1 MTNFNR
7 TLPRLSTTLLILLTA
22 LLLTAC
28 SQPNPLHKT
37 QLLTLGTLV
46 SISIWDKDQELAD
59 KAVHRVEHSLNETHR
74 RWHAWQQSDLTQINK
89 KLSDGQSA
97 VSTQDASELLR
108 KAKNLAIRS
117 DHLFN
122 PAIGRLINL
131 WGFHSDERLDGPP
144 PSANKIQALLNAKPL
159 MTDLSFNA
167 DEISC
172 SNPAVQLDLGGF
184 AKGYAVD
191 LAIAELRAS
200 GIKNAIVNA
209 GGDLRAIGQHGDRA
223 WRIGIRHPQQAGI
236 IASLETQGDES
247 VFTSGNYERF
257 FSYEG
262 KRYHHI
268 IDPRSGYP
276 ADQTLSVTV
285 LHNNAATADAAA
297 TALFVAG
304 PQHWQRIARQMGIK
318 HVMLIDNDMK
328 IQITRT
334 LAERVQFKEEQAV
347 TLIDLKS
354 KGL

>member
-1 MTNFNR
+1 MTSVNR
-7 TLPRLSTTLLILLTA
+7 LPHYLPATLFISLTA
-22 LLLTAC
+22 LLLAAC
-28 SQPNPLHKT
+28 SQPEPLHRT

-46 SISIWDKDQELAD
+46 NISIWDENEERAEN
-59 KAVHRVEHSLNETHR
+59 AVHRVEHSLTEIHR
-74 RWHAWQQSDLTQINK
+74 RWHAWQESDLTQLNRDLSNGKTTVLPDDATALLK
-89 KLSDGQSA
+89 KAADLA
-97 VSTQDASELLR
+97 LRSE
-108 KAKNLAIRS
+108 
-117 DHLFN
+117 HLFN
-122 PAIGRLINL
+122 PAIGQLINL

-144 PSANKIQALLNAKPL
+144 PSSADIQALIKTKPL
-159 MTDLSFNA
+159 MTDLNFNV
-167 DEISC
+167 DGINS

-191 LAIAELRAS
+191 LAIAELRAD
-200 GIKNAIVNA
+200 GIENAIVNA
-209 GGDLRAIGQHGDRA
+209 GGDLRAIGRHGDRA

-236 IASLETQGDES
+236 IASLETVGDES

-257 FSYEG
+257 FTYED

-285 LHNNAATADAAA
+285 LHDNAATADAAA

-304 PQHWQRIARQMGIK
+304 PQHWQAIARQMGIK

-334 LAERVQFKEEQAV
+334 MAERVHFEKEPEKKQTV
-347 TLIDLKS
+347 TLIDL
-354 KGL
+354 

>member
-1 MTNFNR
+1 MTSSSR
-7 TLPRLSTTLLILLTA
+7 TLPHLSTTLFILLTA

-28 SQPNPLHKT
+28 SQPDPLHKT

-59 KAVHRVEHSLNETHR
+59 KAVHRIEHSLTEIHR
-74 RWHAWQQSDLTQINK
+74 RWHAWQQSDLTQINQ

-97 VSTQDASELLR
+97 ASEKDARELLR
-108 KAKNLAIRS
+108 KAKDLAIRS

-144 PSANKIQALLNAKPL
+144 PSTNKIQALLNAKPL

-167 DEISC
+167 DEIYS

-209 GGDLRAIGQHGDRA
+209 GGDLRAIGRHGNRA

-328 IQITRT
+328 IQITRA
-334 LAERVQFKEEQAV
+334 LADRVQFKEEQAV

-354 KGL
+354 EDL